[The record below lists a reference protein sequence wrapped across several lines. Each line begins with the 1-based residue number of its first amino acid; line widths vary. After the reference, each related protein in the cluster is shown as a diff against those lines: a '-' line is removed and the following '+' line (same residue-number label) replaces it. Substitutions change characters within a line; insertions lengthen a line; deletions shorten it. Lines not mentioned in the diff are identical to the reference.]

1 MSLRVYNFVLGASWL
16 TQVWLPD
23 SRLDQARIYALVRY
37 AAAVTGVTAERAGR
51 NVCLQMMVGMSCVF
65 AACST
70 CLAAVIW
77 WAVMFGAAQAEAP
90 WWVFVL
96 GVTPSVLL
104 LTMLFLERRLRP
116 AALED
121 YL

>member
-1 MSLRVYNFVLGASWL
+1 MSLRVYCFVLGASWL
-16 TQVWLPD
+16 TQVWLPNT
-23 SRLDQARIYALVRY
+23 RLDQARIHALVRY
-37 AAAVTGVTAERAGR
+37 AAAVTGVNAERAGR
-51 NVCLQMMVGMSCVF
+51 NVFLQMTVGMSCVF
-65 AACST
+65 AACSA

-77 WAVMFGAAQAEAP
+77 WAVMFGSVQTEAP
-90 WWVFVL
+90 WWIFAL

-104 LTMLFLERRLRP
+104 LSMLFLERRLRP